1 MKTCRIAEITIAL
14 LASLFLVPSFALA
27 LDGIDTTS
35 DSKTDTKPSVL
46 TTHSKAAQTVPPIE
60 SGDYYILRSDTNTQV
75 LDVADG
81 SKKNG
86 ANVQLYGSNKTPA
99 QLWRVSYDSA
109 GLYTFVNAK
118 SGKAL
123 DVRFAKTKN
132 GTNVWQYSKNN
143 TLAQK
148 WHVVEDGGFYRIES
162 ALNRNYVLD
171 CSGGGQRIRLIFK
184 FIKETERLPSALI
197 L

>member
-1 MKTCRIAEITIAL
+1 MKTCRIVEITIAL
-14 LASLFLVPSFALA
+14 IASLFLVPSFALA
-27 LDGIDTTS
+27 LDGTDTTP
-35 DSKTDTKPSVL
+35 DSETKAKPSVL
-46 TTHSKAAQTVPPIE
+46 TTYSKAAQTGVPIE
-60 SGDYYILRSDTNTQV
+60 QGDYYILRSDTNTQV

-86 ANVQLYGSNKTPA
+86 ANVQLYSSNKTPA

-118 SGKAL
+118 SGKVL
-123 DVRFAKTKN
+123 DVQFAKTKN
-132 GTNVWQYSKNN
+132 GTNVWQYNKNN

-148 WHVVEDGGFYRIES
+148 WHVVEDNGFYRIES
-162 ALNRNYVLD
+162 ALNRAYVLD
-171 CSGGGQRIRLIFK
+171 CRGGGQGIRLIFK
-184 FIKETERLPSALI
+184 FIEETERLPSALT